1 MLRNNTTTD
10 DDNAGMGH
18 GADIDSSLPSTIDSS
33 FLSHDVDNIIPSR
46 STTTAVRI
54 VRKLSRDFFRARLLE
69 HFGIFLGRKV
79 IRWPSRIGLPLS
91 DKVRVVLRRAPY
103 AEQIRQWS
111 YWWYKPIINYVII
124 NYNIWCVYHD
134 DYSVQSGSRPLKAS
148 YFWSKETTDE
158 TCQHST
164 SYVIIIMDT
173 DNKTDTKLDGKTD
186 TKQLRYI
193 NEQFQKEKNEY
204 ELEFRRIRKPQG
216 IGQDRNL
223 HVDRQYIW

>member
-1 MLRNNTTTD
+1 MAPAVAGSRSLVGPLNKVSGRKYSGNRHWKTATPLTRRMSTKMLRNNTTTD

-103 AEQIRQWS
+103 AEQIRQ
-111 YWWYKPIINYVII
+111 
-124 NYNIWCVYHD
+124 
-134 DYSVQSGSRPLKAS
+134 
-148 YFWSKETTDE
+148 
-158 TCQHST
+158 
-164 SYVIIIMDT
+164 
-173 DNKTDTKLDGKTD
+173 
-186 TKQLRYI
+186 
-193 NEQFQKEKNEY
+193 
-204 ELEFRRIRKPQG
+204 
-216 IGQDRNL
+216 
-223 HVDRQYIW
+223 